1 MWWFPESFPQSG
13 REAGPDLT
21 DGKASTSRTV
31 AASMTRP
38 SFALAALAL
47 FASAC
52 TGTSGEDPTVTTSE
66 AATTIPQGPVLEGLP
81 LGSLPEGPSALSD
94 RNAPEF
100 PPPLVDV
107 SDIRSGGPPPD
118 GIPPIDDPQFI
129 SVSEA
134 DAWLADTE
142 AVVVI
147 EIDGD
152 ARAYPAQIL
161 IWHEIVNDVVGGVP
175 VAVTYCPLCNSAVA
189 YGWTING
196 VVTTFGTSGSL
207 YSSALVMYDRAT
219 ESLWTHYDGTA
230 VVGML
235 AGTVLK
241 AIPSP
246 LLSWAEFKATF
257 PDGLVLDR
265 DATGFTRDYGRNPY
279 DGYDDVDNQPFLFDG
294 TVDDR
299 AAAMRRVVGVTLGEE
314 SVAWALDALVAD
326 SASATSAEVGGVP
339 IVIFWKAGQSSA
351 LDDVAISTGQD
362 VGSVGVFVRV
372 VERTVMEFEVGEDG
386 EFVDAST
393 GTSWDITGRAVAGA
407 LEGSRLERVVHL
419 DTFWFAWST
428 YRPGTRLVTDRTPIS
443 D

>member
-1 MWWFPESFPQSG
+1 MIKPILQI
-13 REAGPDLT
+13 
-21 DGKASTSRTV
+21 
-31 AASMTRP
+31 
-38 SFALAALAL
+38 AALAL
-47 FASAC
+47 VASAC

-66 AATTIPQGPVLEGLP
+66 AVTTDPQGAVLEGLP

-94 RNAPEF
+94 RSAPEF
-100 PPPLVDV
+100 PPPLVEV

-161 IWHEIVNDVVGGVP
+161 IWHEIVNDLVGGVP

-189 YGWTING
+189 YERTING
-196 VVTTFGTSGSL
+196 VETTFGTSGSL

-241 AIPSP
+241 AVPSP
-246 LLSWAEFKATF
+246 LLSWADFKATF

-299 AAAMRRVVGVTLGEE
+299 AAAMRRVVGITLGDE
-314 SVAWALDALVAD
+314 SVAWTLDSL
-326 SASATSAEVGGVP
+326 ASDTASVTNSEGGGVP
-339 IVIFWKAGQSSA
+339 IVILWKAGQSSA
-351 LDDVAISTGQD
+351 LDDAAISSGQD

-372 VERTVMEFEVGEDG
+372 VDGAVLEFEVGEDG
-386 EFVDAST
+386 EFVDTTT

-428 YRPGTRLVTDRTPIS
+428 YRPGTLLVTDRTPIS